1 MIARRL
7 AVLVALASPPELSA
21 FSRIYG
27 IWPGEDHLQDF
38 WGPARLGFE
47 GSFAYEASVLAAS
60 DDDVASIIGG
70 ILGAGRARVVV
81 GPMRHGEA
89 SYAAFLEAG
98 GAFFPIAE
106 GVDLAAY
113 GLTNETSFQFV
124 FSPDPIN
131 AAGLVAQEICRTTG
145 YGAIHRVMRLYGA
158 AYADS
163 RVDANL
169 AWLEEH
175 CGATI
180 FEHSSLRAYFREET
194 AYDLAFSALVKDSGK
209 IVADGD
215 QYMSTP
221 GVGAWRSMKHVIDV
235 VRSNG
240 YGTTADL
247 QRFFDDGA
255 AQIWTETSCQY
266 ADTEGYVLS
275 YLLNNYA
282 PSVRAK
288 PASGVGPTIV
298 RVGASDI
305 HVDAVDTAGGS
316 FSATAWINL
325 EWHDARLAFDAN
337 IYNGTVLPAAVMPDG
352 TVRARFKAA
361 GEYVCDM
368 NIAPYPYDD
377 HALTRDPRYV
387 VLTYVLVG
395 WALNML
401 GFLVFWIPT
410 EGSGIDRSG
419 LAMTTILTAQFM
431 MYEAK
436 VTQRARRNRMV
447 LALGGDG
454 DYLDK
459 VYRRQYEL
467 GEGSGGHFKNVVF
480 FLFNLL
486 FGGRDAFPVD
496 RWARRYF
503 VPFFFVSQIA
513 LCFYPFRKSGN
524 ITKSDYTGFNSPLCH
539 INLAFAGMYAV
550 VFALGLLYRS
560 WDDKPGGFSAGWHE
574 TRREPITPKPGSVV
588 LVGEATEAPEA
599 TGSRPR
605 NRRLSSA
612 TTSTS
617 TMSVRAWE

>member
-1 MIARRL
+1 
-7 AVLVALASPPELSA
+7 VLTLVVAAND
-21 FSRIYG
+21 RM
-27 IWPGEDHLQDF
+27 
-38 WGPARLGFE
+38 
-47 GSFAYEASVLAAS
+47 VK
-60 DDDVASIIGG
+60 
-70 ILGAGRARVVV
+70 GA
-81 GPMRHGEA
+81 
-89 SYAAFLEAG
+89 
-98 GAFFPIAE
+98 
-106 GVDLAAY
+106 
-113 GLTNETSFQFV
+113 
-124 FSPDPIN
+124 
-131 AAGLVAQEICRTTG
+131 
-145 YGAIHRVMRLYGA
+145 
-158 AYADS
+158 
-163 RVDANL
+163 
-169 AWLEEH
+169 
-175 CGATI
+175 
-180 FEHSSLRAYFREET
+180 LRAIDE
-194 AYDLAFSALVKDSGK
+194 ALSPAAAAKVLIAGFDATEDSLVQEGK

-215 QYMSTP
+215 QYLSTP
-221 GVGAWRSMKHVIDV
+221 GMGAWRSMKHVVDV

-240 YGTTADL
+240 YGTAADL

-266 ADTEGYVLS
+266 ADAEGYVIS
-275 YLLNNYA
+275 YLLKDYA

-316 FSATAWINL
+316 FSATAWINV
-325 EWHDARLAFDAN
+325 EWHDARLTYKGF
-337 IYNGTVLPAAVMPDG
+337 YNGTVYVDATRIWSPNIYLLNHFTPQLLASIKVLPAAVSPDG

-368 NIAPYPYDD
+368 DIAPYPYDD
-377 HALTRDPRYV
+377 HACELSLVSPATTSELKLVGDLGYTIFGGPEGFETPSRDDVREGTYVDQRGEGHGMVDLPILLTRDPRYV

-436 VTQRARRNRMV
+436 VTQVNTWLDLYFSQMIAYQLVAFLLTVHSARRNRMV

-513 LCFYPFRKSGN
+513 LCFYPFRKSGD

-550 VFALGLLYRS
+550 VFALGLLCRS
-560 WDDKPGGFSAGWHE
+560 WDDKPVGFSAGWHE

-617 TMSVRAWE
+617 SARTVARAWE